1 VNLTGSLTEAM
12 SKAKKIFLL
21 NERRETW
28 RIKLRTQRTAYCPDC
43 DADVEWLTTHDAMR
57 ILQTTER
64 NAIKLIDSSAVH
76 SQEDDRG
83 FLFFCRTSLEKL
95 GAQEIDHEKA

>member
-1 VNLTGSLTEAM
+1 M

-28 RIKLRTQRTAYCPDC
+28 RITLRGQRTAYCPDC
-43 DADVEWLTTHDAMR
+43 DATVEWLSTRDSMR
-57 ILQTTER
+57 LLDTTEL
-64 NAIKLIDSSAVH
+64 AVIKLAGSAAVH

-83 FLFFCRTSLEKL
+83 FLFFCRASLEKL
-95 GAQEIDHEKA
+95 KPQETDHE